1 MLGTSLG
8 VIFLFYNGTPGFFR
22 NYNEVH
28 PSSSTSLPLCFFAR
42 RRSSTPPATEEG
54 RRPPP
59 ASPTAPRG
67 TPATSWP
74 HSPRTGPL
82 LPSPRHP
89 SELRGRHLDVA
100 VASSM
105 QCPGPPSR
113 TRPSTRRTPASL
125 SPHFLSSSPP
135 KHPRTSPSSTRTP
148 TSSGSPATRHSRPPS
163 PTQTLP
169 LAPPHPRAARRPLL
183 VAQNPPEH
191 PRRRS
196 PCSDRRCSPSTT
208 HLRPPPPRPR
218 PTSR

>member
-1 MLGTSLG
+1 M
-8 VIFLFYNGTPGFFR
+8 FYNGTPGFFR
-22 NYNEVH
+22 NYIKVH
-28 PSSSTSLPLCFFAR
+28 PSSSTSLPPCFLCAPVLSGAAHR
-42 RRSSTPPATEEG
+42 QLLLPQ
-54 RRPPP
+54 RPPR
-59 ASPTAPRG
+59 PTPLSA
-67 TPATSWP
+67 
-74 HSPRTGPL
+74 GPL

-113 TRPSTRRTPASL
+113 ARPSTRRTPASL
-125 SPHFLSSSPP
+125 SPHFLSISPT

-148 TSSGSPATRHSRPPS
+148 TSSGSPATYHSRPPP

-183 VAQNPPEH
+183 LAQYPPEH

-196 PCSDRRCSPSTT
+196 PCSDHRCSPSTT
-208 HLRPPPPRPR
+208 HLRPPPP
-218 PTSR
+218 

>member
-1 MLGTSLG
+1 MEPLYFLEITTKSTLLLPPLSLSA
-8 VIFLFYNGTPGFFR
+8 F
-22 NYNEVH
+22 
-28 PSSSTSLPLCFFAR
+28 SAR
-42 RRSSTPPATEEG
+42 RRSSAPPATEEG
-54 RRPPP
+54 RRPAP
-59 ASPTAPRG
+59 ASSPPHTAPQRPPG
-67 TPATSWP
+67 PTPLSA
-74 HSPRTGPL
+74 GPL

-113 TRPSTRRTPASL
+113 ARPSTRRTPASL

-135 KHPRTSPSSTRTP
+135 KHPRTSTSSTRTSM
-148 TSSGSPATRHSRPPS
+148 SSGSPATRHSRSPL

-183 VAQNPPEH
+183 LAQYPPEH

-208 HLRPPPPRPR
+208 HLRPPPPRPD
-218 PTSR
+218 PTRR